1 MSSTA
6 STTSP
11 PSIFSLEVNLS
22 TLTSGLSNV
31 ASLVNRAGTI
41 VANPSDYYVSVTR
54 LIVSTQRIPLWQPV
68 LNITSPN
75 NDGYN
80 TIYSVYLTYGNYNS
94 GQVYLRIINDDN
106 TVSPPQIPVTSQPLN
121 GWGDVFSYD
130 TITQMINIALSSA
143 YATLVSNVGAFA
155 TLDPNPPYVTWNP
168 TTELF
173 TMNCFPMSQYDTS
186 SSGDKVSIYFNNEYR
201 PYLLGWSID
210 IQTNQTNTPNGQDV
224 LLVLTNLGNN
234 YTPQSSPPLDTPL
247 DADTVML
254 QMSQNISAPWCFVAL
269 SKIQIVS
276 SLPIAFPTLSDLPL
290 ALVGSAFNNQT
301 APILIDY
308 LVNYSQ
314 GGANAFQQPISYS
327 ATSDIF
333 SSPLKLGGTSPITQ
347 FTIGV
352 QWQNLQGQ
360 TFNLQ
365 TMGLRN
371 SSLKLTFVHK
381 SIIENFNK

>member
-6 STTSP
+6 SQTNP

-22 TLTSGLSNV
+22 TLTSGLSDV

-68 LNITSPN
+68 LNTTSPN

-80 TIYSVYLTYGNYNS
+80 TIYSVYLTYGSYNS

-106 TVSPPQIPVTSQPLN
+106 TISPPQLPVTSQPLN
-121 GWGDVFSYD
+121 GWGDVFSYN
-130 TITQMINIALSSA
+130 TITQMINVALASA
-143 YATLVSNVGAFA
+143 YATLVSNVGSSA
-155 TLDPNPPYVTWNP
+155 TLDANPPYVTWNP
-168 TTELF
+168 VTELF

-201 PYLLGWSID
+201 PYLLGWTIE
-210 IQTNQTNTPNGQDV
+210 ILTNQTNTPNGQDV
-224 LLVLTNLGNN
+224 LLLLTNLGNN
-234 YTPQSSPPLDTPL
+234 YTPQSDPPLDTPL

-290 ALVGSAFNNQT
+290 ALVGTAFNNQT

-365 TMGLRN
+365 TIGLRN
-371 SSLKLTFVHK
+371 SSLKLTFTHK
-381 SIIENFNK
+381 SIIENFNR

>member
-22 TLTSGLSNV
+22 TLTSGLSDV

-68 LNITSPN
+68 LNTTSPN

-80 TIYSVYLTYGNYNS
+80 TIYSVYLTYGSYNS

-106 TVSPPQIPVTSQPLN
+106 TISQPSLPVTSQPLN
-121 GWGDVFSYD
+121 GWGDVFSYN
-130 TITQMINIALSSA
+130 TITQMINNALTSA
-143 YATLVSNVGAFA
+143 YATLVSNVGSSA
-155 TLDPNPPYVTWNP
+155 TLDANPPYVTWNP
-168 TTELF
+168 VTELF
-173 TMNCFPMSQYDTS
+173 VMNCFPMSQYDTS

-201 PYLLGWSID
+201 PYLLGWTIE
-210 IQTNQTNTPNGQDV
+210 ILTNQTNTPNGQDV
-224 LLVLTNLGNN
+224 LLLLTNLGNN
-234 YTPQSSPPLDTPL
+234 YTPQSDPPLDTPL

-365 TMGLRN
+365 TIGLRN
-371 SSLKLTFVHK
+371 SSLKLTFIHK
-381 SIIENFNK
+381 SIIENFNR

>member
-1 MSSTA
+1 MSNTSSSTE
-6 STTSP
+6 P

-22 TLTSGLSNV
+22 TLSSGLSDV
-31 ASLVNRAGTI
+31 ASLVNRSGSI
-41 VANPSDYYVSVTR
+41 VSNPSDYYVSVTR
-54 LIVSTQRIPLWQPV
+54 LIVSTQRIPLWQPQ
-68 LNITSPN
+68 LNTTSPY

-80 TIYSVYLTYGNYNS
+80 TIYSVYLTYGSYNS

-106 TVSPPQIPVTSQPLN
+106 TVSPPSLPVTSQPLN

-143 YATLVSNVGAFA
+143 YATLVSNVGSSA
-155 TLDPNPPYVTWNP
+155 TLDANPPYVTWNP

-201 PYLLGWSID
+201 PFLLGWTIE
-210 IQTNQTNTPNGQDV
+210 IVTNQTNTTNGQDV
-224 LLVLTNLGNN
+224 LIILTNLGNN
-234 YTPQSSPPLDTPL
+234 YTPQSDPPLDTPL
-247 DADTVML
+247 DSDTVML
-254 QMSQNISAPWCFVAL
+254 QMSQDISAPWCFVAL

-290 ALVGSAFNNQT
+290 SLVGKAFNNQT
-301 APILIDY
+301 SPILIDY

-333 SSPLKLGGTSPITQ
+333 SSPLKLGGTAPITQ

-381 SIIENFNK
+381 SIIENFNR

>member
-6 STTSP
+6 STTDP

-31 ASLVNRAGTI
+31 GSLVNRAGTI

-54 LIVSTQRIPLWQPV
+54 LIVCTQRIPLWQPV
-68 LNITSPN
+68 LNTTSPN

-80 TIYSVYLTYGNYNS
+80 TIYSVYLTYGSYNS

-106 TVSPPQIPVTSQPLN
+106 TVTPPQLPVTSQPLN
-121 GWGDVFSYD
+121 GWGDVFSYNI
-130 TITQMINIALSSA
+130 ITQMINIALASA

-155 TLDPNPPYVTWNP
+155 ILDPNPPYVTWNP
-168 TTELF
+168 VTELF
-173 TMNCFPMSQYDTS
+173 VMNCFPMSQYDTS

-201 PYLLGWSID
+201 PYLLGWTIE
-210 IQTNQTNTPNGQDV
+210 ILTNQTNTTNGQDV

-234 YTPQSSPPLDTPL
+234 YTPQSDPPLDTPL

-347 FTIGV
+347 FTIGI

-365 TMGLRN
+365 TIGLRN

-381 SIIENFNK
+381 SIIENFNR

>member
-1 MSSTA
+1 MSNTA
-6 STTSP
+6 SETNP

-31 ASLVNRAGTI
+31 SSLVNRAGTI

-54 LIVSTQRIPLWQPV
+54 LIVCTQRIPLWQPV
-68 LNITSPN
+68 LNTTSPY

-80 TIYSVYLTYGNYNS
+80 TIYSVYLTYGSFNS

-106 TVSPPQIPVTSQPLN
+106 TVTPPALPVTSQPSN
-121 GWGDVFSYD
+121 GWGDVFSYN
-130 TITQMINIALSSA
+130 TITQMINVALASA
-143 YATLVSNVGAFA
+143 YATLVSNVGSSAI
-155 TLDPNPPYVTWNP
+155 LDANPPYITWNP
-168 TTELF
+168 VTELF
-173 TMNCFPMSQYDTS
+173 VMNCFPMSQYDSS
-186 SSGDKVSIYFNNEYR
+186 SSGDKVQIYFNNEYR
-201 PYLLGWSID
+201 PYLLGWTIE
-210 IQTNQTNTPNGQDV
+210 ILTNQTNTPNGQDV
-224 LLVLTNLGNN
+224 LLVMTNLGNN
-234 YTPQSSPPLDTPL
+234 YTPQSDPPLDTPVN
-247 DADTVML
+247 ADTVML
-254 QMSQNISAPWCFVAL
+254 QMSQDISTPWCFVAL

-276 SLPIAFPTLSDLPL
+276 SLPVAFPTLSDLPL

-365 TMGLRN
+365 TIGLRN
-371 SSLKLTFVHK
+371 SSLKLTFTHK
-381 SIIENFNK
+381 SIIENFAK

>member
-22 TLTSGLSNV
+22 TLTSGLSDV

-68 LNITSPN
+68 LNTTSPN

-80 TIYSVYLTYGNYNS
+80 TIYSVYLTYGSYNS

-106 TVSPPQIPVTSQPLN
+106 TISQPSLPVTSQPLN
-121 GWGDVFSYD
+121 GWGDVFSYN
-130 TITQMINIALSSA
+130 TITQMINNALTSA
-143 YATLVSNVGAFA
+143 YATLVSNVGSSA
-155 TLDPNPPYVTWNP
+155 TLDANPPYVTWNP
-168 TTELF
+168 VTELF
-173 TMNCFPMSQYDTS
+173 VMNCFPMSQYDTS

-201 PYLLGWSID
+201 PYLLGWTIE
-210 IQTNQTNTPNGQDV
+210 ILTNQTNTPNGQDV
-224 LLVLTNLGNN
+224 LLLLTNLGNN
-234 YTPQSSPPLDTPL
+234 YTPQSDPPLDTPL

-365 TMGLRN
+365 TIGLRN
-371 SSLKLTFVHK
+371 SSLKLTFTHK
-381 SIIENFNK
+381 SIIENFNR

>member
-6 STTSP
+6 STTDP

-22 TLTSGLSNV
+22 TLTSGLSTV
-31 ASLVNRAGTI
+31 GSLVNRAGTI

-54 LIVSTQRIPLWQPV
+54 LIVCTQRIPLWQPV
-68 LNITSPN
+68 LNTTSPN

-80 TIYSVYLTYGNYNS
+80 TIYSVYLTYGSYNS

-106 TVSPPQIPVTSQPLN
+106 TVTPPQLPVTSQPLN
-121 GWGDVFSYD
+121 GWGDVFSYN
-130 TITQMINIALSSA
+130 TITQMINIALASA
-143 YATLVSNVGAFA
+143 YATLVSNVGSTA
-155 TLDPNPPYVTWNP
+155 TLDDNPPYVTWNP
-168 TTELF
+168 VTELF
-173 TMNCFPMSQYDTS
+173 VMNCFPMSQYDTS

-201 PYLLGWSID
+201 PYLLGWTIE
-210 IQTNQTNTPNGQDV
+210 ILTNQTNTPNGQDV

-234 YTPQSSPPLDTPL
+234 YTPQSDPPLDVPL

-347 FTIGV
+347 FTIGI

-365 TMGLRN
+365 TIGLRN

-381 SIIENFNK
+381 SIIENFNR

>member
-6 STTSP
+6 STTDP

-54 LIVSTQRIPLWQPV
+54 LIVCTQRIPLWQPV
-68 LNITSPN
+68 LNTTSPN

-106 TVSPPQIPVTSQPLN
+106 TVTPPQLPVTSQPLN
-121 GWGDVFSYD
+121 GWGDVFSYNI
-130 TITQMINIALSSA
+130 ITQMINIALASA

-155 TLDPNPPYVTWNP
+155 ILDPNPPYVTWNP
-168 TTELF
+168 VTELF
-173 TMNCFPMSQYDTS
+173 VMNCFPMSQYDTS

-201 PYLLGWSID
+201 PYLLGWTIE
-210 IQTNQTNTPNGQDV
+210 ILTNQTNTPNGQDV

-234 YTPQSSPPLDTPL
+234 YTPQSDPPLDVPL

-347 FTIGV
+347 FTIGI

-365 TMGLRN
+365 TIGLRN

-381 SIIENFNK
+381 SIIENFNR